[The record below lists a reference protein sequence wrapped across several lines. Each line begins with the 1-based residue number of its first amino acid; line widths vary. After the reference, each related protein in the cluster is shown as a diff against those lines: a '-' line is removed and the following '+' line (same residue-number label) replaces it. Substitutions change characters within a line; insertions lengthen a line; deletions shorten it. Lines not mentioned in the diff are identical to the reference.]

1 MPTDGDLSDGV
12 LAEGEL
18 QEVIDDNT
26 RRSIDALA
34 GNPNFEQIKLF
45 ISAMMEGVNEQLV
58 TSRDPVDIH
67 RAQGGLIE
75 LRDLLKVLSP

>member
-18 QEVIDDNT
+18 QEVMDDNT
-26 RRSIDALA
+26 RRAVDALT
-34 GNPNFEQIKLF
+34 GNPNFEQIKAF
-45 ISAMMEGVNEQLV
+45 IAETMEGVTEQLI
-58 TSRDPVDIH
+58 TSRDPVDTH